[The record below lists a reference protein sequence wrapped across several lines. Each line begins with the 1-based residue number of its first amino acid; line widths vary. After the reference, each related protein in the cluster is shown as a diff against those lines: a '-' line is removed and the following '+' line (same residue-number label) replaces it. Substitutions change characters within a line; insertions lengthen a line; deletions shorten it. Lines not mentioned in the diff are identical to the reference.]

1 MTDYLT
7 AAMEMLGPAS
17 NRYADPAAWDRLHAE
32 LGMELPADYQALVD
46 GYAPI
51 QLNGHLYLCHP
62 ATERWNL
69 GQKIRDTVRAWS
81 ETPWDDL
88 DPDEDPRLLF
98 ELEELSFGTRN
109 GLWPIAGT
117 DRGETIFLMATDD
130 AAPGL
135 LVEDGE
141 GGWARYDMTFTEWL
155 YRYLIGEDMA
165 GPNTSAFY
173 PGPVQLRRL
182 PMAADER
189 PEPWHGP
196 DRGM

>member
-7 AAMEMLGPAS
+7 AVMEMLGPAS

-62 ATERWNL
+62 AAERWNL

-98 ELEELSFGTRN
+98 ELEELS
-109 GLWPIAGT
+109 LAP
-117 DRGETIFLMATDD
+117 ATDYGRSPSPTEARQSFSWLRTMQLLGSWSRTAR
-130 AAPGL
+130 AAG
-135 LVEDGE
+135 
-141 GGWARYDMTFTEWL
+141 
-155 YRYLIGEDMA
+155 
-165 GPNTSAFY
+165 
-173 PGPVQLRRL
+173 
-182 PMAADER
+182 
-189 PEPWHGP
+189 HGTT
-196 DRGM
+196 